1 MKYCAKCGH
10 TLEDDMAFCPECGT
24 KRHERQS
31 GQSDALLD
39 SQIEKLKSY
48 TVHFEPSV
56 IDWGYI
62 LGLDVQGRGEL
73 ATKQDHLCLEMVD
86 LIESLVEKCRGNSSA
101 EREVYSC
108 ALEEAAQLIFSAKT
122 LLDDYELMSRMQE
135 GFASRIGIERTTR
148 ALNESDKDFRSV
160 ASLQLLH
167 ASRIKKALD
176 VNVIRGS
183 KAYRE
188 KVLKLAN
195 SLAETWGIYVRR
207 ECSFFEVSSNG
218 GVFKFVSINSIKKR
232 LEDIWGFYMDI
243 VEGLNYNEIE
253 TLDLS
258 KWEDQPK
265 ELNSTD
271 KAFWDGFIKVMH
283 QQLNDLKNKEDAL
296 MWNAH
301 PEKKARK
308 TELDAE
314 IGKIKVELAPKLT
327 ERDALAKH
335 KKRLEEVQ
343 QNSEKRIAENEAR
356 IIALKKKLF
365 GKTKAQAE
373 AISLE
378 DENDL
383 TRSEMTKARDDEQ
396 EIEGRLAAVEAEIE
410 QKEKLIDELE
420 NQIVALR

>member
-1 MKYCAKCGH
+1 MKYCTKCGH
-10 TLEDDMAFCPECGT
+10 ALEDNMTFCPECGT
-24 KRHERQS
+24 KYHEGRSDQS
-31 GQSDALLD
+31 NALLD
-39 SQIEKLKSY
+39 SEIEKLKGY
-48 TVHFEPSV
+48 AVHFEPSV
-56 IDWGYI
+56 IDWSFI
-62 LGLDVQGRGEL
+62 TGLDAQGKGEL
-73 ATKQDHLCLEMVD
+73 ATKQDHLCIEMVG
-86 LIESLVEKCRGNSSA
+86 LIQNLVEECRGDSSA

-122 LLDDYELMSRMQE
+122 LLDNCEPLIRVQE
-135 GFASRIGIERTTR
+135 GFTPKIGIERTTR
-148 ALNESDKDFRSV
+148 ALNEIDRDFRSI
-160 ASLQLLH
+160 AIFQLLH

-176 VNVIRGS
+176 VNAIRKS

-195 SLAETWGIYVRR
+195 SLSETWEIYARR
-207 ECSFFEVSSNG
+207 ECSFFEASNNG
-218 GVFKFVSINSIKKR
+218 EVFKFVSINSIKKR

-253 TLDLS
+253 ALDLS

-283 QQLNDLKNKEDAL
+283 QQLDDLKNKEDAL

-335 KKRLEEVQ
+335 KKRLEEAQ